1 MIEDERG
8 KGKRKGGREIV
19 RSERVRKGV
28 GREESKGEKE
38 REREERKEVGRKLER
53 KG

>member
-1 MIEDERG
+1 M
-8 KGKRKGGREIV
+8 

-38 REREERKEVGRKLER
+38 RVREERKEVGRKLER